1 MADITVVC
9 FVCKRDFAVYGCCC
23 DFPVPLLCNKPEC
36 IAAHHSKFPKA
47 AHNEISLQDSQSVTG
62 REDLLRLKHRFVNI
76 EEGKEMLERNLREID
91 QCRQGVKEHFDQVR
105 ADLVDVEQMYMQMLD
120 GYYTQ
125 IMDAI
130 HNAVIEARALVSV
143 PEWPADQPNPLAKV
157 VWEYGTVPSSSA
169 MELFAWSASRPA
181 VALKGLVNVQMYS
194 KRFSTYLPD
203 TPKLALIA
211 NRCLHEFNANSR
223 KWSGVKLSGDGLANF
238 RHSSDSVHAYYA
250 DNLRLLCTGGSS
262 PMTNNAYTIDVIT
275 GAITERSRMRFS
287 RASHGMSQ
295 YNGKF
300 YVFGGTGAKRTSEK
314 YDPEEDSWSS
324 MPNMKIG
331 HHWFTTCIH
340 HNKIYLCGGDSPVIE
355 YFTPETEEFT
365 EVNLRLEGELAA
377 ASFSIASVG
386 EDIAFISAKNL
397 RLWTPE
403 SEVLN
408 LKDKAYPKTLK
419 SVWSCMTPVSD
430 GFRYVFMV
438 SQEAKCVKCFDLN
451 TMGFTEFQ
459 APELVDLKPME

>member
-9 FVCKRDFAVYGCCC
+9 FVCKRDFATHGCCC

-36 IAAHHSKFPKA
+36 EAAHHSKFPKA
-47 AHNEISLQDSQSVTG
+47 AHNEISLQISQSVTG

-76 EEGKEMLERNLREID
+76 EEGKEMLERNLKEID
-91 QCRQGVKEHFDQVR
+91 QCRQNVKEHFDQVK
-105 ADLVDVEQMYMQMLD
+105 ADLSEVEQMYYQMLD
-120 GYYTQ
+120 GYY
-125 IMDAI
+125 IKINDAI
-130 HNAVIEARALVSV
+130 HKAVIEARALVSV
-143 PEWPADQPNPLAKV
+143 LEWPADQQNYLAKV
-157 VWEYGTVPSSSA
+157 VWEYGTGPSSSDL
-169 MELFAWSASRPA
+169 ELFNGEVSRPN

-194 KRFSTYLPD
+194 KRFGAYLPD

-223 KWSGVKLSGDGLANF
+223 KWSSVRLQGEGLANF
-238 RHSSDSVHAYYA
+238 QHASDSAHAYYA

-262 PMTNNAYTIDVIT
+262 PMTNTAYTIDMIT
-275 GAITERSRMRFS
+275 GAITERSRMRFTRS
-287 RASHGMSQ
+287 SHGMSQ

-300 YVFGGTGAKRTSEK
+300 YVFGGTGARRTSEK
-314 YDPEEDSWSS
+314 YDPEEDYWSS

-340 HNKIYLCGGDSPVIE
+340 RNKIYLCGGDSPIIE

-365 EVNLRLEGELAA
+365 EVNLRLEGDLAA
-377 ASFSIASVG
+377 ATLSVTSVG
-386 EDIAFISAKNL
+386 EDIALISCKSL
-397 RLWTPE
+397 RLWTPD

-408 LKDKAYPKTLK
+408 LRDKTFPKTPK

-430 GFRYVFMV
+430 GFRYVYMV
-438 SQEAKCVKCFDLN
+438 TQEARCVRCFDLN
-451 TMGFTEFQ
+451 KTAFTEFT
-459 APELVDLKPME
+459 APELVDLKPAE